1 MILYYFL
8 KNYLQL
14 TFPFMNFFL
23 CNFQE
28 ILVVVAVVIVAMITI
43 IIVTLPSADI
53 MRIIIEIIVH
63 LNEVVDQENLYP
75 PKPRCHPG
83 MKNFLMT

>member
-1 MILYYFL
+1 MY
-8 KNYLQL
+8 
-14 TFPFMNFFL
+14 FFL

-53 MRIIIEIIVH
+53 MRIIIVIIVH

-83 MKNFLMT
+83 MKTFLMT

>member
-1 MILYYFL
+1 MY
-8 KNYLQL
+8 
-14 TFPFMNFFL
+14 FFL

-75 PKPRCHPG
+75 LKPRCHPG